1 MDDKVLAE
9 SSSVTDVTSGS
20 ATPAP
25 TRPAPTFLGNSND
38 VLAIVAATMAGVTG
52 LCCVTGGYGIYC
64 LPLVA
69 LVLGIVALVNAKK
82 SVNPERTRRWGWI
95 SIGTGGVVLLLILAV
110 IACFVIFYG
119 AIIAAALQ
127 SVPTPRSY

>member
-1 MDDKVLAE
+1 MGDKTVEVTRTAE
-9 SSSVTDVTSGS
+9 V
-20 ATPAP
+20 APPAP
-25 TRPAPTFLGNSND
+25 TSASPQPTPTFVGNTHD

-69 LVLGIVALVNAKK
+69 LVLGIVALVNAKE

-119 AIIAAALQ
+119 AMIAAALQ